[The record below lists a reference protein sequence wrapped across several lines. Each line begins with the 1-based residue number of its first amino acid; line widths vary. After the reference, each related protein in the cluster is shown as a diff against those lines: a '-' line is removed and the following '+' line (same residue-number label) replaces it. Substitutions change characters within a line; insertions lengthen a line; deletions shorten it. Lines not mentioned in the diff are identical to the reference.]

1 MAQTKQPQASEAP
14 PAKPVAKTTPTVFC
28 EVSRVVGNVEG
39 AEDLRVCGEV
49 EGQIVLHDADLFIE
63 ATAVVGADLQARN
76 VWIAGA
82 VVGNVSAS
90 ERIVLDPTARVIG
103 DIRAPRLSISEGSAF
118 RGAIETADSG
128 DMREVAQ
135 SHAHAVVNKDARAA
149 RGRVQREVAVN
160 SARASAPQKSHRAAP
175 AKKKA
180 PKKRVAPR
188 VPRGKH
194 KVARP

>member
-1 MAQTKQPQASEAP
+1 VAQTKQSQASEAP
-14 PAKPVAKTTPTVFC
+14 PAKPAAKSTPTVFC
-28 EVSRVVGNVEG
+28 EVSRIVGSVEG

-90 ERIVLDPTARVIG
+90 ERIVLQPTARVVG

-118 RGAIETADSG
+118 RGAIETADPG

-135 SHAHAVVNKDARAA
+135 SHAASRDTRAA
-149 RGRVQREVAVN
+149 RGRVQREVAVS
-160 SARASAPQKSHRAAP
+160 SARAAAPQKSHRAAST
-175 AKKKA
+175 KKSA
-180 PKKRVAPR
+180 PKKRAAPR

-194 KVARP
+194 KVVRP